1 MITKFDINGQIY
13 RIFHRENGHS
23 QKYKMSSF
31 YRVYVKSNSQSFCY
45 TMSTTE
51 LKYWKSLIVKVH
63 LEKLY
68 WCLRKSFGPFK
79 KILELVYEN

>member
-13 RIFHRENGHS
+13 RIFRRENGHS

-51 LKYWKSLIVKVH
+51 LKY
-63 LEKLY
+63 
-68 WCLRKSFGPFK
+68 
-79 KILELVYEN
+79 

>member
-51 LKYWKSLIVKVH
+51 LKY
-63 LEKLY
+63 
-68 WCLRKSFGPFK
+68 
-79 KILELVYEN
+79 